1 MVLFW
6 PLHLSLAPCVG
17 IVKADYWQYFI
28 VSGLCAHHFRHAPRT
43 ECPEI
48 EQEEF
53 YDFLKSGHT

>member
-28 VSGLCAHHFRHAPRT
+28 VSGLRAHRFRHAR
-43 ECPEI
+43 
-48 EQEEF
+48 
-53 YDFLKSGHT
+53 